1 MNALAWMDSVCK
13 GPGAA
18 GPLDFQVICHS
29 FPFAGASLLEQAD
42 GALVRRW
49 KWEALDGDH

>member
-29 FPFAGASLLEQAD
+29 LPFAGASLLEQAD
-42 GALVRRW
+42 GALVSQWEW
-49 KWEALDGDH
+49 KT